1 MDECVTPV
9 GVPELTAPAGDV
21 DDLIFCGDCEWFASE
36 R

>member
-9 GVPELTAPAGDV
+9 GAPELTAPAGDV